1 MMLKDQIFELEA
13 KGVDRAAIAKIV
25 GCHPAYVRAALSR
38 ARVEHRP
45 MVEADWVQ
53 AWQMFRQ
60 GRQLRDIERHYG
72 VGHTTIACGFSRR
85 GWYDRS
91 SQQVLPGAPDYKI
104 QPSTPRTMFAGV
116 SASGWSG
123 EQEFVAAFLA
133 ERNNPPERIAEIV
146 NRPVHEVERFL
157 GAA

>member
-45 MVEADWVQ
+45 N
-53 AWQMFRQ
+53 
-60 GRQLRDIERHYG
+60 
-72 VGHTTIACGFSRR
+72 
-85 GWYDRS
+85 RS
-91 SQQVLPGAPDYKI
+91 SQQVLPGAPDYKS
-104 QPSTPRTMFAGV
+104 QPSPPRTTFADV

-133 ERNNPPERIAEIV
+133 KRNNPPERIAEIV